1 MIRVDIES
9 IMMANGP
16 MPSLVVLRER
26 EGTLHEESPLRA
38 LSIQTGAFEAAAI
51 GKGIDGD
58 APARPITHDLLL
70 DTVQSLGGRVERVE
84 ISRMDAPVFY
94 ATVVLESSAGN
105 GAGPACESQDS
116 TCEPGGAGRG
126 VDATP
131 AEIKI
136 DARPSDALAL
146 AVRSN
151 APIYV
156 EDDVMNRAGSAGPIA
171 APQDSEQDL
180 DSLDDLIKNL
190 TPDDF

>member
-70 DTVQSLGGRVERVE
+70 NTVQSLGGRVERVE
-84 ISRMDAPVFY
+84 ISRMDAPIFY

-105 GAGPACESQDS
+105 GAGAACEGQDS
-116 TCEPGGAGRG
+116 TREPGGAGRG
-126 VDATP
+126 ADATP